1 MRASVL
7 GVILGLWFALMCL
20 GEAWGAGD
28 PGTEWRSL
36 ESRHFLIHYP
46 AHREAYAR
54 RALSIAEEAHEA
66 LSPQLSWVPKGKT
79 HISVFDTLDEANGWA
94 RSTPRNEIRL
104 YAYPPNASSELGH
117 YDDWMRLLIYHEYV
131 HILHIDTSS
140 SSIQAVLNAIFG
152 KFART
157 NATLPRWY
165 IEGLAI
171 YYETKQ
177 TGGGRLRSSLYRH
190 MLRNVVLAGELP
202 SLGTLSAGLIDW
214 PAGAGQYLFG
224 AFFMAHMAE
233 RYGQASLTQFNHR
246 YGGDAIPYGVNRAA
260 YRVWGKTWPELYK
273 AWEVQASGEAL
284 ADLVV
289 ARAHGAIERGT
300 ALLPPHRHRNASVRP
315 GTDEIAFFHQDGIH
329 PSGIVLFEGGRPR
342 RLVECWGGCRHA
354 WSEDGARLYF
364 MHASFRD
371 GYAYRQGLYVYDMA
385 RGRIVGILPE
395 VRLRAFSVD
404 GDTLYLV
411 EQVGDSVR
419 ILRQG
424 LGPGLGEILGTL
436 EEIYAGEPLEQI
448 DALDVQDGLMVA
460 SRFDPGRRTHDIV
473 MARVDD
479 LVSHMG
485 ENWPDGCRTLESPS
499 HCGCNT
505 GTKDDS
511 FGKDDVFRPLP
522 ISNAKGIAG
531 GVGEQCS
538 PTKNRTRQSS
548 GRVGWQFLSEDG
560 SIHLTPRFEPSGRGV
575 VFSSDRT
582 GFFEIYRHD
591 LTTGRQARLTHAFDG
606 IFDPVVRLDGD
617 LIVTR
622 YTSRGTTIAVIAGE
636 SLWDVSGERAQD
648 REAKVYPD
656 LGDVALGEAAGY
668 RPWRWLWP
676 QWWVPQAAWMGQ
688 GVRIGLSFDGRDF
701 LDHHQYSVS
710 LQYDT
715 QLDSIMGSFQYV
727 YSRLTWDMAWAGGMS
742 TDVAYYLRDGKT
754 QPFVYQTMFGSM
766 AAIRVINQRL
776 MSHSLNLGFRVE
788 HTGAATNVHWSG
800 TDPGARPPVLP
811 KLGWRNAVTVRYG
824 LSNVRQGEKALDA
837 NAGYGFS
844 TSLRF
849 EAPWLGA
856 SDYAV
861 IGTLSGRAYWTM
873 PYASSHTLGL
883 RGAVGSSYSQ
893 DTSRNPFVVDSDNAM
908 SLSRLTAFPGADVML
923 HGYPAGILWGRHYVF
938 ANATYR
944 LGIADPVWAHETL
957 PVAISRLSASV
968 FTDWAYAWQDT
979 FDLNLSKFALGAAF
993 HVDFSLGYRLLQRLT
1008 LGYAYGTSPGGE
1020 HQFFVFWGY

>member
-1 MRASVL
+1 
-7 GVILGLWFALMCL
+7 MCW

-28 PGTEWRSL
+28 PGTEWRTL
-36 ESRHFLIHYP
+36 ESPHFIIHYP

-66 LSPQLSWVPKGKT
+66 LSPQLSWLPKGKT

-94 RSTPRNEIRL
+94 RTTPRNEIRL
-104 YAYPPNASSELGH
+104 YAYPPYGGSELGQ
-117 YDDWMRLLIYHEYV
+117 YDDWMRLLVYHEYV
-131 HILHIDTSS
+131 HILHVDTSS
-140 SSIQAVLNAIFG
+140 SSIHAVLNAIFG

-165 IEGLAI
+165 VEGLAI

-190 MLRNVVLAGELP
+190 MLRNAVLAGELP

-214 PAGAGQYLFG
+214 PAGGGQYLFG
-224 AFFMAHMAE
+224 AFLLAHIAE

-246 YGGDAIPYGVNRAA
+246 YGGETIPYGLNRAA
-260 YRVWGKTWPELYK
+260 YRVWGKTWPELYE
-273 AWEVQASGEAL
+273 AWAVRASGEAL

-289 ARAHGAIERGT
+289 ARAHDAIESGT
-300 ALLPPHRHRNASVRP
+300 ALLSPHRHRNPSVRP
-315 GTDEIAFFHQDGIH
+315 GTDDIAFFRHDGIQ
-329 PSGIVLFEGGRPR
+329 PNGIVLFEGGRPR
-342 RLVECWGGCRHA
+342 RLVECWGGCRHE
-354 WSEDGARLYF
+354 WSEDGERLYF

-371 GYAYRQGLYVYDMA
+371 GYAFRQGLYVYDMA
-385 RGRIVGILPE
+385 QERVVGILPE
-395 VRLRAFSVD
+395 LRVRAFSVD

-411 EQVGDSVR
+411 EQTGDSVR
-419 ILRQG
+419 IVRQG
-424 LGPGLGEILGTL
+424 LGPELGETVGAF
-436 EEIYAGEPLEQI
+436 EEIYAGQPLEQI
-448 DALDVQDGLMVA
+448 DALDVRDGLMVA
-460 SRFDPGRRTHDIV
+460 SRFDPERRTHDLV
-473 MARVDD
+473 MARVED
-479 LVSHMG
+479 LAGTSG
-485 ENWPDGCRTLESPS
+485 E
-499 HCGCNT
+499 
-505 GTKDDS
+505 
-511 FGKDDVFRPLP
+511 
-522 ISNAKGIAG
+522 
-531 GVGEQCS
+531 
-538 PTKNRTRQSS
+538 
-548 GRVGWQFLSEDG
+548 GRAGWQFLSEDG
-560 SIHLTPRFEPSGRGV
+560 SMHLTPRFDPSGSGI

-582 GFFEIYRHD
+582 GFFEIYRHE
-591 LTTGRQARLTHAFDG
+591 LASGRQARLTHAFHG
-606 IFDPVVRLDGD
+606 IFDPVLRSNGD
-617 LIVTR
+617 LVVTR

-636 SLWDVSGERAQD
+636 HLRDVSGERAQD
-648 REAKVYPD
+648 RETKAYPD

-715 QLDSIMGSFQYV
+715 HLGSVMGSFQYV
-727 YSRLTWDMAWAGGMS
+727 YGRLTWDMAWAGGMS
-742 TDVAYYLRDGKT
+742 SDVAYFLRDGKR

-766 AAIRVINQRL
+766 SAIRIFNQRL
-776 MSHSLNLGFRVE
+776 MSHSLSLGFRAE
-788 HTGAATNVHWSG
+788 HTGAATNVSWSG

-811 KLGWRNAVTVRYG
+811 KLGWRNAMTVRYG

-856 SDYAV
+856 SDYTV

-873 PYASSHTLGL
+873 PYASSHILGL

-893 DTSRNPFVVDSDNAM
+893 DASRNPFVVDSDNAM
-908 SLSRLTAFPGADVML
+908 SLSRLTVFPGADVTL

-944 LGIADPVWAHETL
+944 LGIADPIWAHETL

-968 FTDWAYAWQDT
+968 FTDWAYAWRDS
-979 FDLNLSKFALGAAF
+979 FDLNHSKFALGAAF